1 MIRRPPRSTRTDT
14 LCPYTT
20 LFRSSSGEVLPRVCR
35 SLKDDLTVFVG
46 SEVRLLGCRRHV
58 ETATR
63 GIEKTAHRHQSV
75 LCSGRNEI
83 DWGLAAK
90 DARVVGSAKPCNAIA
105 LVLAENSEDR
115 KSVLSGKRVVS
126 KCKTRWSP

>member
-75 LCSGRNEI
+75 LCSGRNDI
-83 DWGLAAK
+83 DWRSEER
-90 DARVVGSAKPCNAIA
+90 RV
-105 LVLAENSEDR
+105 
-115 KSVLSGKRVVS
+115 GKECVS
-126 KCKTRWSP
+126 TCRSRWSQYH

>member
-14 LCPYTT
+14 LFPYTT
-20 LFRSSSGEVLPRVCR
+20 LFRSCR

-105 LVLAENSEDR
+105 LVLEENSEIGR
-115 KSVLSGKRVVS
+115 AHV
-126 KCKTRWSP
+126 